1 MKLKGVIAFLVF
13 LSVCCFGS
21 GTNFAA
27 DKEPIPIGIIASLT
41 GFLSDQAQNLVEA
54 QDLAVAEINSKGGVL
69 GRPLKSFLRD
79 DEMKPN
85 VGARR
90 FEELVE
96 NHKIVM
102 EAGIVTGAVA
112 AAVAQANRKYGIL
125 FITHSGSNTT
135 QGPTQMLPTW
145 FITGCTLEA
154 FGLAGG
160 EHAAKH
166 LGKKGF
172 LLYPDYV
179 HGWDIRDGFLKSIP
193 ANGGEIV
200 GKIAVPT
207 TTTDFSPFLTQILA
221 EKPDYAV
228 LQVNGMMFVN
238 CMKQAYAMGMKDK
251 MKFLSTHANIEE
263 INACGPEVVKDV
275 IFVTD
280 YFWNLPNERNRAFVE
295 QFMKKYGNDKR
306 PSMRHYYQWT
316 ALHMWA
322 DVVNKVGT
330 TDPKKVAAGFLGY
343 KGETAKG
350 PIEIRKTGDHTAI
363 QPVVVAR
370 GKGPKEMK
378 DKFDTQEI
386 VKLYTGEKY
395 FDSPEVKG
403 W

>member
-1 MKLKGVIAFLVF
+1 MALRGNHDHRALR
-13 LSVCCFGS
+13 CR
-21 GTNFAA
+21 NF

-160 EHAAKH
+160 EPAAK
-166 LGKKGF
+166 
-172 LLYPDYV
+172 
-179 HGWDIRDGFLKSIP
+179 
-193 ANGGEIV
+193 
-200 GKIAVPT
+200 
-207 TTTDFSPFLTQILA
+207 
-221 EKPDYAV
+221 
-228 LQVNGMMFVN
+228 
-238 CMKQAYAMGMKDK
+238 
-251 MKFLSTHANIEE
+251 
-263 INACGPEVVKDV
+263 
-275 IFVTD
+275 
-280 YFWNLPNERNRAFVE
+280 
-295 QFMKKYGNDKR
+295 
-306 PSMRHYYQWT
+306 
-316 ALHMWA
+316 
-322 DVVNKVGT
+322 
-330 TDPKKVAAGFLGY
+330 
-343 KGETAKG
+343 
-350 PIEIRKTGDHTAI
+350 
-363 QPVVVAR
+363 
-370 GKGPKEMK
+370 
-378 DKFDTQEI
+378 
-386 VKLYTGEKY
+386 
-395 FDSPEVKG
+395 
-403 W
+403 